1 MTEGAQAL
9 VLCWV
14 AILVA
19 DHAANAWRQ
28 GERFIALAS
37 FASAAL
43 FFFYWLP
50 MAFRILREAFA

>member
-9 VLCWV
+9 VLLWL

-19 DHAANAWRQ
+19 DQAANAWRQ
-28 GERFIALAS
+28 GRWLIALAS
-37 FASAAL
+37 LASAAL
-43 FFFYWLP
+43 LFVYWLP